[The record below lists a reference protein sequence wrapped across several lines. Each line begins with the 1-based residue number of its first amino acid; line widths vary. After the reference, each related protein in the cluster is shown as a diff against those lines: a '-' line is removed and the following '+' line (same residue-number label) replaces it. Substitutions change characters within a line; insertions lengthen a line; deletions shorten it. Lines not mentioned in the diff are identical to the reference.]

1 MTNINMFN
9 NIFTPSNTATTAAAQ
24 NAGAGTSAS
33 SGAAETA
40 AAGLTAADE
49 LMEQLMD
56 DRNAA
61 NSQSATATVL
71 QALKEAGLAQSDAN
85 IALANA
91 LIENNLSISRDSLR
105 FFAAQAKA
113 YPDSGL
119 DALMAMAR
127 ADIPVNAESVATV
140 NEFMNNGMVMTAD
153 VNALADMI
161 ETLLSDPTT
170 SPELADSIRQAVFE
184 AVYDSVNEANA
195 AAAEA
200 EGAAQAPGAAE
211 AQAGTQQA
219 QGADAIAAQALNPQT
234 AAAGANAAGTAAATP
249 GALAASG
256 APLAGMA
263 AAAPSAQ
270 AETMPYRTVAT
281 SADNITKD
289 ATAGPGSDGSGGSF
303 SGALSGMESGG
314 GDALPGEGQA
324 LAGAAR
330 AAGER
335 GFAAENLPPDAI
347 DMANSEIMSF
357 RIHEDI
363 SGHNDYNFRDFDE
376 LANALASQAEEAA
389 EESGEIAKA
398 EIPRMPEAFKELSAK
413 DVKQLLKNS
422 LSTSP
427 EKLSKENIR
436 ALYKR
441 TTEFFEK
448 VKEAAEQDGSHSALA
463 SKASQAQRD
472 TSMLNALNRM
482 YPHIEL
488 PLKLQNE
495 NAEGGLYVYT
505 NRSGHARADG
515 HVTAL
520 LHLNMPNLG
529 LIDIHLDLKDT
540 YLGMNFYSEDDSN
553 RLLAGDITSLN
564 GDLERLGYSVLTRFN
579 PKESVTD
586 AIRENIGPGDK
597 SGTAERP
604 ERLSFDIRA

>member
-9 NIFTPSNTATTAAAQ
+9 NIFSPTQAQTTAAA
-24 NAGAGTSAS
+24 NTGAGTAAS
-33 SGAAETA
+33 SGAAEA
-40 AAGLTAADE
+40 AANAGLTAADE

-61 NSQSATATVL
+61 HTQSVTATVL
-71 QALKEAGLAQSDAN
+71 QALKAAGLAESSAN

-91 LIENNLSISRDSLR
+91 LIENNLSISRESLR
-105 FFAAQAKA
+105 YFAAQAKA

-140 NEFMNNGMVMTAD
+140 NEFMNNGMVMTSD

-161 ETLLSDPTT
+161 ETVLSNPTT

-184 AVYDSVNEANA
+184 AVYDSVNEANTA
-195 AAAEA
+195 AADSTAQAQAAAGTPAEA
-200 EGAAQAPGAAE
+200 
-211 AQAGTQQA
+211 QQA
-219 QGADAIAAQALNPQT
+219 QGAE
-234 AAAGANAAGTAAATP
+234 ANAAQTVNVQAAANSTAANTVGAAAATP
-249 GALAASG
+249 GAVAASG
-256 APLAGMA
+256 AQMAGMA
-263 AAAPSAQ
+263 GAAPAIQ
-270 AETMPYRTVAT
+270 PETMPYRTVAT

-289 ATAGPGSDGSGGSF
+289 ATAGPGSDGAGSSF
-303 SGALSGMESGG
+303 SGALSGMESGQ
-314 GDALPGEGQA
+314 GETLGSDGQA

-330 AAGER
+330 QSGEVITS
-335 GFAAENLPPDAI
+335 GENLPPDAV

-357 RIHEDI
+357 RLHEDI
-363 SGHNDYNFRDFDE
+363 SGRNDYNFRDFDE
-376 LANALASQAEEAA
+376 LANALASQTDEAA
-389 EESGEIAKA
+389 ESSAETAKA
-398 EIPRMPEAFKELSAK
+398 EIPRMPEAFRQLSAK

-436 ALYKR
+436 ALYRR

-529 LIDIHLDLKDT
+529 LIDIHLDLADT
-540 YLGMNFYSEDDSN
+540 SLGMNYYCEEDAG
-553 RLLAGDITSLN
+553 RLLSGDISSLS
-564 GDLERLGYSVLTRFN
+564 GDLERLGYTVRTRFN
-579 PKESVTD
+579 PKETAADS
-586 AIRENIGPGDK
+586 IRESLG
-597 SGTAERP
+597 SAEDAGASDRP

>member
-9 NIFTPSNTATTAAAQ
+9 NIFSPTRAGQTAAAQ
-24 NAGAGTSAS
+24 NAGAGTAAS
-33 SGAAETA
+33 SGAAETGT
-40 AAGLTAADE
+40 AAGVYAADE

-61 NSQSATATVL
+61 NIQSPTATVL
-71 QALKEAGLAQSDAN
+71 QALRAASLPQTQAN
-85 IALANA
+85 IDMVNA
-91 LIENNLSISRDSLR
+91 LIENNMPIGRESLR
-105 FFAAQAKA
+105 SFALQMRA
-113 YPDSGL
+113 YPDAGIDTL
-119 DALMAMAR
+119 IALSR
-127 ADIPVNAESVATV
+127 SDIPLTGESAATV

-153 VNALADMI
+153 VNELADMI
-161 ETLLSDPTT
+161 ETLLLDPTT
-170 SPELADSIRQAVFE
+170 SPELADAVRQAVFE
-184 AVYDSVNEANA
+184 AVYDSVNEANTA

-200 EGAAQAPGAAE
+200 EGTAAAE
-211 AQAGTQQA
+211 AQAEAQQA
-219 QGADAIAAQALNPQT
+219 QGADASAVQTVNAQT
-234 AAAGANAAGTAAATP
+234 AAGTNAAGGAAATP
-249 GALAASG
+249 GAVAASG
-256 APLAGMA
+256 AQLAGMA
-263 AAAPSAQ
+263 TAAPAVQ

-281 SADNITKD
+281 SADNIAKD
-289 ATAGPGSDGSGGSF
+289 ATAGPGSDGSGGSL
-303 SGALSGMESGG
+303 SGALSGMANESGE
-314 GDALPGEGQA
+314 ALQSDGQA
-324 LAGAAR
+324 LSGTAHNAGD
-330 AAGER
+330 R

-363 SGHNDYNFRDFDE
+363 SGRNDYNFRDFDE

-389 EESGEIAKA
+389 EETGEAAKA
-398 EIPRMPEAFKELSAK
+398 EIPRMPEAFRQLSAK
-413 DVKQLLKNS
+413 DVKQLLRNS

-448 VKEAAEQDGSHSALA
+448 VKDAAEQDGSHSALA

-529 LIDIHLDLKDT
+529 LVDIHLDLKDT
-540 YLGMNFYSEDDSN
+540 YLGMNFYSEDDAG
-553 RLLAGDITSLN
+553 RLLSGDITSLN
-564 GDLERLGYSVLTRFN
+564 GDLEKLGYSVLTRFN
-579 PKESVTD
+579 PKESAAD
-586 AIRENIGPGDK
+586 AIRESIGPREE

>member
-9 NIFTPSNTATTAAAQ
+9 NIFSPTQAQTNAAA
-24 NAGAGTSAS
+24 NAGASAAAS

-40 AAGLTAADE
+40 ASAGAAAADE

-61 NSQSATATVL
+61 HTQSATATVL
-71 QALKEAGLAQSDAN
+71 QALKAAGLAESNAN

-91 LIENNLSISRDSLR
+91 LIENNLSISRESLR
-105 FFAAQAKA
+105 YFAAQAKA
-113 YPDSGL
+113 YPESGL

-140 NEFMNNGMVMTAD
+140 NEFMNNGMVMTSD

-161 ETLLSDPTT
+161 ETVLSDPTT

-184 AVYDSVNEANA
+184 AVYDSVNETNTAA
-195 AAAEA
+195 ADTAAQAAAETPS
-200 EGAAQAPGAAE
+200 GA
-211 AQAGTQQA
+211 QQA
-219 QGADAIAAQALNPQT
+219 QGAEANAAQAANAQ
-234 AAAGANAAGTAAATP
+234 AAANSAAANTAGTAAATP
-249 GALAASG
+249 GAVAASG
-256 APLAGMA
+256 AQMAGMA
-263 AAAPSAQ
+263 GAAPAIQ
-270 AETMPYRTVAT
+270 PEAMPYRTVAT

-289 ATAGPGSDGSGGSF
+289 ATAGPGSDGAGSSL
-303 SGALSGMESGG
+303 SGALSGMENGQG
-314 GDALPGEGQA
+314 EALGSDGQA

-330 AAGER
+330 PGAETIASG
-335 GFAAENLPPDAI
+335 ENLPPDAV

-357 RIHEDI
+357 RLHEDI
-363 SGHNDYNFRDFDE
+363 SGRNDYNFRDFDE
-376 LANALASQAEEAA
+376 LANALASQADEAA
-389 EESGEIAKA
+389 ESSAETAKA
-398 EIPRMPEAFKELSAK
+398 EIPRMPEAFRQLSAK

-505 NRSGHARADG
+505 NRSGHARTDG

-529 LIDIHLDLKDT
+529 LIDIHLDLADT
-540 YLGMNFYSEDDSN
+540 SLGMNYYCEEDAG
-553 RLLAGDITSLN
+553 RLLSGDISALR
-564 GDLERLGYSVLTRFN
+564 GDLERLGYTVRTRFN
-579 PKESVTD
+579 PKETAADS
-586 AIRENIGPGDK
+586 IRESLG
-597 SGTAERP
+597 SVEEAGTAERP

>member
-9 NIFTPSNTATTAAAQ
+9 NIFSPTQAQTNAAA
-24 NAGAGTSAS
+24 NAGASAAAS
-33 SGAAETA
+33 SGASETGTA
-40 AAGLTAADE
+40 AGVYAADE

-56 DRNAA
+56 DRNAT
-61 NSQSATATVL
+61 NSQSPTATVL
-71 QALKEAGLAQSDAN
+71 QALRAASLPQTQANIDMVNALVENNMPIGRESLRSFALQMRAYPEAGIDTL
-85 IALANA
+85 IA
-91 LIENNLSISRDSLR
+91 ISRSE
-105 FFAAQAKA
+105 
-113 YPDSGL
+113 
-119 DALMAMAR
+119 
-127 ADIPVNAESVATV
+127 IPPTSESVTTV
-140 NEFMNNGMVMTAD
+140 NEFMNNGMVMTSD

-161 ETLLSDPTT
+161 ETVLSDPTT

-184 AVYDSVNEANA
+184 AVYDSVNETNTAA
-195 AAAEA
+195 DTAAQAQAAAETPA
-200 EGAAQAPGAAE
+200 GA
-211 AQAGTQQA
+211 QQA
-219 QGADAIAAQALNPQT
+219 QGAEANAAQAATAQ
-234 AAAGANAAGTAAATP
+234 AAANSAAANTAGAAAATP
-249 GALAASG
+249 GAVAASG
-256 APLAGMA
+256 AQMAGMA
-263 AAAPSAQ
+263 GAAPAIQ
-270 AETMPYRTVAT
+270 PETMPYRTVAT

-289 ATAGPGSDGSGGSF
+289 ATAGPGSDGAGSSL
-303 SGALSGMESGG
+303 SGALSGMENGQG
-314 GDALPGEGQA
+314 KALGSDGQA

-330 AAGER
+330 PGAETIASG
-335 GFAAENLPPDAI
+335 ENLPPDAV

-357 RIHEDI
+357 RLHEDI
-363 SGHNDYNFRDFDE
+363 SGRNDYNFRDFDE
-376 LANALASQAEEAA
+376 LANALASQADEAA
-389 EESGEIAKA
+389 ESSAETAKA
-398 EIPRMPEAFKELSAK
+398 EIPRMPEAFRQLSAK

-441 TTEFFEK
+441 TTEFFDK

-505 NRSGHARADG
+505 NRSGHARTDG

-529 LIDIHLDLKDT
+529 LIDIHLDLADT
-540 YLGMNFYSEDDSN
+540 SLGMNYYCEEDAG
-553 RLLAGDITSLN
+553 RLLSGDISALR
-564 GDLERLGYSVLTRFN
+564 GDLERLGYTVRTRFN
-579 PKESVTD
+579 PKETAADS
-586 AIRENIGPGDK
+586 IRESLG
-597 SGTAERP
+597 SVEEAGTAERP

>member
-9 NIFTPSNTATTAAAQ
+9 NIFSPTQAQTNAAA
-24 NAGAGTSAS
+24 NAGASAATS

-40 AAGLTAADE
+40 ASAGAAAADE

-61 NSQSATATVL
+61 HTQSATATVL
-71 QALKEAGLAQSDAN
+71 QALKAAGLAESNAN

-91 LIENNLSISRDSLR
+91 LIENNLSISRESLR
-105 FFAAQAKA
+105 YFAAQAKA
-113 YPDSGL
+113 YPESGL

-140 NEFMNNGMVMTAD
+140 NEFMNNGMVMTSD

-161 ETLLSDPTT
+161 ETVLSDPTT

-184 AVYDSVNEANA
+184 AVYDSVNETNTAA
-195 AAAEA
+195 ADTAAQAAAETPS
-200 EGAAQAPGAAE
+200 GA
-211 AQAGTQQA
+211 QQA
-219 QGADAIAAQALNPQT
+219 QGAEANAAQAANAQ
-234 AAAGANAAGTAAATP
+234 AAANSAAANTAGTAAATP
-249 GALAASG
+249 GAVAASG
-256 APLAGMA
+256 AQMAGMA
-263 AAAPSAQ
+263 GAAPAIQ
-270 AETMPYRTVAT
+270 PETMPYRTVAT

-289 ATAGPGSDGSGGSF
+289 ATAGPGSDGAGSSL
-303 SGALSGMESGG
+303 SGALSGMENGQG
-314 GDALPGEGQA
+314 EALGSDGQA

-330 AAGER
+330 PGAETIASG
-335 GFAAENLPPDAI
+335 ENLPPDAV

-357 RIHEDI
+357 RLHEDI
-363 SGHNDYNFRDFDE
+363 SGRNDYNFRDFDE
-376 LANALASQAEEAA
+376 LANALASLADEAA
-389 EESGEIAKA
+389 EGSAETAKA
-398 EIPRMPEAFKELSAK
+398 EIPRMPEAFRQLSAK

-505 NRSGHARADG
+505 NRSGHARTDG

-529 LIDIHLDLKDT
+529 LIDIHLDLADT
-540 YLGMNFYSEDDSN
+540 SLGMNYYCEEDAG
-553 RLLAGDITSLN
+553 RLLSGDISALR
-564 GDLERLGYSVLTRFN
+564 GDLERLGYTVRTRFN
-579 PKESVTD
+579 PKETAADS
-586 AIRENIGPGDK
+586 IRESLG
-597 SGTAERP
+597 SVEEAGTAERP

>member
-24 NAGAGTSAS
+24 NAGAGTAAS

-40 AAGLTAADE
+40 AGAGLTAADE

-61 NSQSATATVL
+61 NSQSATATVI

-113 YPDSGL
+113 YPESSL

-140 NEFMNNGMVMTAD
+140 NEFMNNGMVMTSD

-184 AVYDSVNEANA
+184 AVYDSVNEANT

-200 EGAAQAPGAAE
+200 EGTVQAE
-211 AQAGTQQA
+211 AQAETQQA
-219 QGADAIAAQALNPQT
+219 QGTADASGAAAAQT
-234 AAAGANAAGTAAATP
+234 ANGAAANAAGTAAATP

-289 ATAGPGSDGSGGSF
+289 ATAGPGSDGSGSSL
-303 SGALSGMESGG
+303 SGALSGMENGEG
-314 GDALPGEGQA
+314 EALQGDGQA
-324 LAGAAR
+324 LSGAAR
-330 AAGER
+330 TAGER

-363 SGHNDYNFRDFDE
+363 SGRNDYNFRDFDE

-389 EESGEIAKA
+389 EESGKTAKA

-427 EKLSKENIR
+427 EKLSKENIK

-448 VKEAAEQDGSHSALA
+448 VKEAAEQDGNHSALA

-553 RLLAGDITSLN
+553 RLLSGDITSLN
-564 GDLERLGYSVLTRFN
+564 GDLEKLGYSVLTRFN

-586 AIRENIGPGDK
+586 AIRENIGAKDET
-597 SGTAERP
+597 GTAERP

>member
-9 NIFTPSNTATTAAAQ
+9 NIFSPTQAQTNAAA
-24 NAGAGTSAS
+24 NAGASAAAS

-40 AAGLTAADE
+40 ASAGAAAADE

-61 NSQSATATVL
+61 HTQSATATVL
-71 QALKEAGLAQSDAN
+71 QALKAAGLAESNAN

-91 LIENNLSISRDSLR
+91 LIENNLSISRESLR
-105 FFAAQAKA
+105 YFAAQAKA
-113 YPDSGL
+113 YPESGL

-140 NEFMNNGMVMTAD
+140 NEFMNNGMVMTSD

-161 ETLLSDPTT
+161 ETVLSDPTT

-184 AVYDSVNEANA
+184 AVYDSVNETNTAA
-195 AAAEA
+195 ADTAAQAAAETPS
-200 EGAAQAPGAAE
+200 GA
-211 AQAGTQQA
+211 QQA
-219 QGADAIAAQALNPQT
+219 QGAEANAAQAANAQ
-234 AAAGANAAGTAAATP
+234 AAANSAAANTAGTAAATP
-249 GALAASG
+249 GAVAASG
-256 APLAGMA
+256 AQMAGMA
-263 AAAPSAQ
+263 GAAPAIQ
-270 AETMPYRTVAT
+270 PETMPYRTVAT

-289 ATAGPGSDGSGGSF
+289 ATAGPGSDGAGSSL
-303 SGALSGMESGG
+303 SGALSGMENGQG
-314 GDALPGEGQA
+314 EALGSDGQA

-330 AAGER
+330 PGAETIASG
-335 GFAAENLPPDAI
+335 ENLPPDAV

-357 RIHEDI
+357 RLHEDI
-363 SGHNDYNFRDFDE
+363 SGRNDYNFRDFDE
-376 LANALASQAEEAA
+376 LANALASQADEAA
-389 EESGEIAKA
+389 ESSAETAKA
-398 EIPRMPEAFKELSAK
+398 EIPRMPEAFRQLSAK

-441 TTEFFEK
+441 TTDFFEK

-505 NRSGHARADG
+505 NRSGHARTDG

-529 LIDIHLDLKDT
+529 LIDIHLDLADT
-540 YLGMNFYSEDDSN
+540 SLGMNYYCEEDAG
-553 RLLAGDITSLN
+553 RLLSGDISALR
-564 GDLERLGYSVLTRFN
+564 GDLERLGYTVRTRFN
-579 PKESVTD
+579 PKETAADS
-586 AIRENIGPGDK
+586 IRESLG
-597 SGTAERP
+597 SVEEAGTAERP